1 MVALRSFQSG
11 GNILYSHRFD
21 EFVVVETHRP
31 KGRQVMTAGIKILV
45 VDDHALVRG
54 ALSERLRK
62 EPRFAA
68 VESASSADEAVEK
81 VLECKPDIVL
91 LDIEMPGLSSFEA
104 ARAISQIR
112 PETSVVF
119 LSAFLHDG
127 YVQQAFA
134 AGARGYLTKQEPLES
149 VVAAIIKVA
158 SGGSC
163 FSQEVLDRISIDSQ
177 GAVLISKSKSRA
189 ATLTAREL
197 DVLRYIAQG
206 MAKKEIAQ
214 TMQLSVKTI
223 DRHSSNLMSKLD
235 IHDRV
240 KLTLFAVREGLSSA

>member
-1 MVALRSFQSG
+1 
-11 GNILYSHRFD
+11 
-21 EFVVVETHRP
+21 
-31 KGRQVMTAGIKILV
+31 MTVGIRILV

-54 ALSERLRK
+54 ALSERLRT
-62 EPRFAA
+62 EPRFSA
-68 VESASSADEAVEK
+68 VESASDADEAVEK
-81 VLECKPDIVL
+81 VIECRPNIVL
-91 LDIEMPGLSSFEA
+91 LDIDMPGLSSFEA
-104 ARAISQIR
+104 AKTISQIS
-112 PETSVVF
+112 PETNVIF

-134 AGARGYLTKQEPLES
+134 AGARGYLTKQEPPEN

-158 SGGSC
+158 GGGSY
-163 FSQEVLDRISIDSQ
+163 FSKEVRDRISIDSQ
-177 GAVLISKSKSRA
+177 GAVLTSKSRSRA

-214 TMQLSVKTI
+214 TMSLSVKTI

-240 KLTLFAVREGLSSA
+240 KLTLFAVREGLSKA